1 MCVDGGRNAQIWLKE
16 KKKCEKKEKDPPLA
30 VVAMQFIA
38 CPSENKKKITPNE
51 ELRSVTSPRQEE
63 ISALIENMMKILHI
77 NWNAEYIQVT
87 ITPLE
92 DQTLLQRITATLRRG
107 SMCRI
112 VAVVRQ
118 QRASAC
124 RSFSPAAP
132 AADRTTA
139 PDPGGSALGLVSTG
153 IQDCQNLP
161 TDPRSFEIS
170 SCSWRLKDYVKYL
183 FVTWMHSSNLDCEWR
198 RGRLWC
204 PMMFQLFY
212 LQNKLKREA
221 TGVLWLRS

>member
-1 MCVDGGRNAQIWLKE
+1 MWEKRKSSPSCCCCHAVHCMSVWKE
-16 KKKCEKKEKDPPLA
+16 
-30 VVAMQFIA
+30 
-38 CPSENKKKITPNE
+38 KKITPNE

-92 DQTLLQRITATLRRG
+92 DQTLLQRIAPTLSQG
-107 SMCRI
+107 SICRI

-124 RSFSPAAP
+124 RSFSPTAP

-153 IQDCQNLP
+153 IQDCQNLL

-204 PMMFQLFY
+204 LMMFQLFY
-212 LQNKLKREA
+212 LQN
-221 TGVLWLRS
+221 

>member
-183 FVTWMHSSNLDCEWR
+183 FVTWMHSSNLDCEWH

>member
-1 MCVDGGRNAQIWLKE
+1 MWEKRKSSPSCCCCHAVHCMSVWKE
-16 KKKCEKKEKDPPLA
+16 
-30 VVAMQFIA
+30 
-38 CPSENKKKITPNE
+38 KKITPNE

-87 ITPLE
+87 IAPLE
-92 DQTLLQRITATLRRG
+92 DQTLLQRVAATLSQR
-107 SMCRI
+107 SICRI

-124 RSFSPAAP
+124 RSFSPTAP
-132 AADRTTA
+132 AADRMTA

-153 IQDCQNLP
+153 IQDRQNLL
-161 TDPRSFEIS
+161 TDPRSCEIS

-183 FVTWMHSSNLDCEWR
+183 FVTWMHYSNLGCEWR

-204 PMMFQLFY
+204 LMMFQLFY
-212 LQNKLKREA
+212 LQN
-221 TGVLWLRS
+221 